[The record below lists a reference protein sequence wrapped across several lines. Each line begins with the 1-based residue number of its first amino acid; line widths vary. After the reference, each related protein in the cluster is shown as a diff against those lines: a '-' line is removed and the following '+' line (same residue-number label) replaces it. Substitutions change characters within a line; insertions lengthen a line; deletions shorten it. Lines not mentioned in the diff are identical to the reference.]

1 MVRNSGAVRA
11 LVQRVSEASVEVAG
25 DTVAEI
31 AGGLLVLVAAGAGD
45 SAADAVWMAGKVAR
59 LRVLPDDDGRMNRSV
74 LDTGGAV
81 LAVSQ
86 FTLYGDVSRGNRPG
100 FTGAAP
106 RGRRRRPRRGVRRRP
121 LRAGGAGRA
130 GPVRRTYA
138 RRARE
143 RRARDD
149 LAGEFL
155 GGGRHGHDRARGG
168 AQKQTRETGD
178 GRVLDLRR
186 PTGGDHDQPAPAP
199 AGHLGHDVGGID
211 GAPACVSSSAAIPS
225 SRSAATSAWSSQV
238 ASPTCT
244 STTLAPW
251 RRAVSRTIGRARS
264 ATAPSR
270 VRITLRIELPR

>member
-45 SAADAVWMAGKVAR
+45 TAADAVWMAGKVAR

-106 RGRRRRPRRGVRRRP
+106 RDDADALVEAFADALCELGVP
-121 LRAGGAGRA
+121 VEQGLFGAHMRVA
-130 GPVRRTYA
+130 LVNDGPVTI
-138 RRARE
+138 
-143 RRARDD
+143 
-149 LAGEFL
+149 
-155 GGGRHGHDRARGG
+155 
-168 AQKQTRETGD
+168 
-178 GRVLDLRR
+178 VLD
-186 PTGGDHDQPAPAP
+186 
-199 AGHLGHDVGGID
+199 
-211 GAPACVSSSAAIPS
+211 
-225 SRSAATSAWSSQV
+225 V
-238 ASPTCT
+238 A
-244 STTLAPW
+244 
-251 RRAVSRTIGRARS
+251 
-264 ATAPSR
+264 
-270 VRITLRIELPR
+270 